1 MSDTDCAHLPLNY
14 ISFFILPFLTII
26 VWHFCYKVGACCI
39 KICLSFL
46 GLSAPS
52 FGLFDF
58 SLINVSSACL
68 RLLTGQIC
76 FSLIHFLV
84 SSKKKKMLSALKT
97 NLEAVNKSSGAVNLL
112 LIKVNFH
119 QGSDTLREF
128 NTASMQ
134 GSRHLRDSKS
144 NLLQT

>member
-1 MSDTDCAHLPLNY
+1 
-14 ISFFILPFLTII
+14 
-26 VWHFCYKVGACCI
+26 
-39 KICLSFL
+39 
-46 GLSAPS
+46 
-52 FGLFDF
+52 
-58 SLINVSSACL
+58 
-68 RLLTGQIC
+68 
-76 FSLIHFLV
+76 
-84 SSKKKKMLSALKT
+84 MLSALKT